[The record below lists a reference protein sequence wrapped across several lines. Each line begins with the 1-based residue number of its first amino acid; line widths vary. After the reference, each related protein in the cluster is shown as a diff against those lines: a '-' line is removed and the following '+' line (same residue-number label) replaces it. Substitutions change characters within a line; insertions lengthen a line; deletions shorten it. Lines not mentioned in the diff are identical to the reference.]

1 MLANAALVCLFG
13 RVTGRPAFPHNRVYL
28 VYFAC
33 VPRCYAMPS
42 HLSFPSRVVLF
53 GNVTF
58 NKTSV
63 MLAFI
68 LRLRAFMYH

>member
-1 MLANAALVCLFG
+1 MLANAALVCLSG

-33 VPRCYAMPS
+33 APRV
-42 HLSFPSRVVLF
+42 RNIKRDVQKVVLF

-58 NKTSV
+58 NKTLM

-68 LRLRAFMYH
+68 LRLRAFKYH